1 MDYKECVDLMAEKF
15 HEWLRSTDRETNR
28 PSPDIRGLVY
38 NGGMRSEKTT
48 EEDWNTM
55 LKLFVNETDAVEKA
69 KLQTSLTT
77 YRDPLVLKR
86 LIDLASDDTI
96 IRGQDYFNL
105 MGQIAAN
112 RNGEALVWDY
122 VRENWPKLVARF
134 GLGERYLGRMI
145 PSITSKFTTQTK
157 LEEMEQFFKK
167 YPDAGAGANAR
178 IQALEAV
185 RNNIKFLERH
195 LEPIGKWL
203 QEQK

>member
-1 MDYKECVDLMAEKF
+1 MDHKECVDLMADTF
-15 HEWLRSTDRETNR
+15 HKWLKSGDRDTQR

-38 NGGMRSEKTT
+38 NVGMRSKQTT
-48 EEDWNTM
+48 EDDWDSM
-55 LKLFVNETDAVEKA
+55 LEMFKNENDAVEKA
-69 KLQTSLTT
+69 KLQSSLTS

-86 LIDLASDDTI
+86 LIDLASDDTV

-122 VRENWPKLVARF
+122 VRENWPKLVDRF
-134 GLGERYLGRMI
+134 GLSERYLGRMI
-145 PSITSKFTTQTK
+145 PTITSRFTTQTK
-157 LEEMEQFFKK
+157 LEEMEQFFAK
-167 YPDAGAGANAR
+167 YPEAGAGANAR

-195 LEPIGKWL
+195 LVSIATWL
-203 QEQK
+203 KEQ